1 MIRLCRHEKSRSK
14 DNLFL
19 GEEFLKDILQHL
31 GHLDHMWFYLGL
43 SLGVPYDA
51 LKNIESNEREV
62 EGRMIAML
70 ARWLQDRHV
79 HGSGVASWRSLAI
92 ALDGC
97 LVRRRE
103 IAQQLKDKYSLP

>member
-1 MIRLCRHEKSRSK
+1 MEIKKLLIFIGDEC
-14 DNLFL
+14 
-19 GEEFLKDILQHL
+19 LKDILQLL
-31 GHLDHMWFYLGL
+31 GDLDHTWFYLGL

-70 ARWLQDRHV
+70 SRWLQDRHV
-79 HGSGVASWRSLAI
+79 HGSGVANWRSLAI

-97 LVRRRE
+97 LVGKRK
-103 IAQQLKDKYSLP
+103 IAQQIKDKYSLP

>member
-1 MIRLCRHEKSRSK
+1 MLLFTDDKS
-14 DNLFL
+14 
-19 GEEFLKDILQHL
+19 LKDISQHL
-31 GHLDHMWFYLGL
+31 QRLDHTWFYLGL

-79 HGSGVASWRSLAI
+79 HGSGVASWRSLAM

-97 LVRRRE
+97 LVGKRK
-103 IAQQLKDKYSLP
+103 IAQQIKDKYSPP

>member
-1 MIRLCRHEKSRSK
+1 ML
-14 DNLFL
+14 LFTDD
-19 GEEFLKDILQHL
+19 ESLKDISQHL
-31 GHLDHMWFYLGL
+31 QRLDHTWFYLGL

-97 LVRRRE
+97 LVGKRK
-103 IAQQLKDKYSLP
+103 IAQQIKDKYSLP

>member
-1 MIRLCRHEKSRSK
+1 MKKADQKII
-14 DNLFL
+14 FIL

-31 GHLDHMWFYLGL
+31 GHLDHTWFYLGL

-79 HGSGVASWRSLAI
+79 HGLGVASWRSLAI

-97 LVRRRE
+97 LVGKRK
-103 IAQQLKDKYSLP
+103 IAQQIKDKYSLP